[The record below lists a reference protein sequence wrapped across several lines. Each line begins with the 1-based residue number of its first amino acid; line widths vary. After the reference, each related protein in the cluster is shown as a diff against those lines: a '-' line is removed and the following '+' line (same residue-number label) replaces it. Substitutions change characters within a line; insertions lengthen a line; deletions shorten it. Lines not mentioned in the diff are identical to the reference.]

1 MGLKPI
7 DPRAEMIKRQV
18 RRARDQ
24 KAGVAV
30 KHRDFLYKEEVT
42 PEEKKRYHA
51 AKKMGDTEYKLQKK
65 YSNSVRKVKTN

>member
-18 RRARDQ
+18 RRAKDQ

-30 KHRDFLYKEEVT
+30 KHRDFLKEEVSDET
-42 PEEKKRYHA
+42 RKKYHA
-51 AKKMGDTEYKLQKK
+51 AKKMGDTEYNLSKK
-65 YSNSVRKVKTN
+65 YSNPSRKPRI